1 MLLNRGFWEGVPG
14 VATQGVPGVATHGVP
29 GVATNESRF
38 VFSVSSSSHS
48 LRNIDNVLR
57 YTKVCF
63 SSYHQDLKREQTCK
77 NLDLIESSTSGSPRP
92 HSLRSSPG
100 GGFSSP
106 GETPLSIFPPFPRA
120 RLGQTTPGPSSEI
133 CQVNLVGC
141 RMLYY
146 SKRILCSW
154 CWICFTSK
162 AASSTDVSPE
172 ADLDQ
177 IPFQKWEISKSP
189 PRSAKTLDICPK
201 SELEASVQ
209 QDRTKEF
216 QKGFC
221 KTFIKHILLPELYI
235 FM

>member
-1 MLLNRGFWEGVPG
+1 MLLNRGFWEGVPVATQGVPG
-14 VATQGVPGVATHGVP
+14 VATQGVPGVATQGVP

-154 CWICFTSK
+154 CRIFFTSK
-162 AASSTDVSPE
+162 GASSTDVSPE

-177 IPFQKWEISKSP
+177 IPFQK
-189 PRSAKTLDICPK
+189 
-201 SELEASVQ
+201 
-209 QDRTKEF
+209 
-216 QKGFC
+216 
-221 KTFIKHILLPELYI
+221 
-235 FM
+235 